1 MFVED
6 REAVIEWLEATLPE
20 VSEADPGLLKEF
32 LLEFLEEH
40 SCERGKGAF
49 VDAVYVLLEG
59 IVDDPRPFGE
69 QLYEK
74 VSQPRGPAD
83 AGNWITVYDLPAHVC
98 RQKLI
103 IREFEQFGKISA
115 CKVCGSVSQERRN
128 ALIKFVDRA
137 SVEACLQ
144 SSVPFFN
151 DRFVQVDAVGRADA
165 EQPQPVGSA
174 LGQLSTQLNVKSRQL
189 AAYRE
194 RLREIQ
200 QRVEA
205 TNPKDSCNLKRCY
218 SLYQEFMQE
227 IEKKQLTPELLYRLR
242 DKLQT
247 LKEDPKM
254 YVKPKNTSAS
264 KRLKT

>member
-6 REAVIEWLEATLPE
+6 SEGVVEWLESTLPE
-20 VSEADPGLLKEF
+20 VSEADPELLKE
-32 LLEFLEEH
+32 LLLDFLEEC
-40 SCERGKGAF
+40 SLKGREAF
-49 VDAVYVLLEG
+49 VEAVCVLVEG
-59 IVDDPRPFGE
+59 IIDDSRPFAE

-74 VSQPRGPAD
+74 VCSQRVPAD
-83 AGNWITVYDLPAHVC
+83 VGNWVAVYDLPGHLC

-103 IREFEQFGKISA
+103 IREFEQFGEMCA
-115 CKVCGSVSQERRN
+115 CRVCGSVSQDRRN

-137 SVEACLQ
+137 SVEACLR

-165 EQPQPVGSA
+165 EEPQPVGSA
-174 LGQLSTQLNVKSRQL
+174 LGQLSTQLNVKSKQL
-189 AAYRE
+189 AGYRE

-200 QRVEA
+200 RRVEA
-205 TNPKDSCNLKRCY
+205 TNPRDSCNLKRCY

-254 YVKPKNTSAS
+254 YVKPKNVSAS

>member
-6 REAVIEWLEATLPE
+6 REGIVGWLEKTLPE
-20 VSEADPGLLKEF
+20 VSEADVSLLKDF

-40 SCERGKGAF
+40 SDKGKDAF
-49 VDAVYVLLEG
+49 VDAVCLLLDG
-59 IVDDPRPFGE
+59 IVDDSRPFAE
-69 QLYEK
+69 EFYEK
-74 VSQPRGPAD
+74 VCSGPAD
-83 AGNWITVYDLPAHVC
+83 VGNWVTVYDLPAHVC

-103 IREFEQFGKISA
+103 IREFEQFGQICT
-115 CKVCGSVSQERRN
+115 CKVCGSVSQDRRN

-137 SVEACLQ
+137 SVEACLR

-165 EQPQPVGSA
+165 EQPQPMGSA

-189 AAYRE
+189 AEYRE

-205 TNPKDSCNLKRCY
+205 TNPRDTCNLKHCY
-218 SLYQEFMQE
+218 LLYQDFMQE
-227 IEKKQLTPELLYRLR
+227 FEKKQLTPVLLYRLQN
-242 DKLQT
+242 KLQT

-254 YVKPKNTSAS
+254 YVKPKKASVS